1 MNDISADPASATHAF
16 HALDPGAMLDAIES
30 TGRRCTGAVLELNSY
45 ENRVYRIGLE
55 DAAPVVAKFY
65 RPARWSDEAI
75 LEEHDFTLELAAL
88 DIPVV
93 PPLADAGVSLHHAG
107 PFRFALYPLKGGRAP
122 DLENAE
128 QLTQF
133 GRFLGRIHACGAQR
147 DFAYRPTLSVEHFGD
162 DSYAYLLDHGFL
174 PPELAANYEKLA
186 EDVLDAVE
194 DRMAEAGDVEILRLH
209 GDCHPGNIL
218 WTDAGPHIV
227 DFDDARMGPAM
238 QDLWMF
244 VTGERADMELHL
256 GELLTGYTHFFDFD
270 TRELALIEPLR
281 TLRIMH
287 YAAWLGRRW
296 DDPAFRRA
304 FPWFNT
310 QHYWQEHILAL
321 KEQAA
326 LLNEAPLE
334 WIP

>member
-1 MNDISADPASATHAF
+1 MSEPSATHAF
-16 HALDPGAMLDAIES
+16 HALDPAAMLDAVEA

-45 ENRVYRIGLE
+45 ENRVYRIALDGE
-55 DAAPVVAKFY
+55 PPVVAKFY
-65 RPARWSDEAI
+65 RPGRWSDDAI
-75 LEEHDFTLELAAL
+75 LEEHAFTLELAAL
-88 DIPVV
+88 EIPVV
-93 PPLADAGVSLHHAG
+93 PPLTDHGVTLHHAG

-122 DLENAE
+122 DLEDAAQLE
-128 QLTQF
+128 QL
-133 GRFLGRIHACGAQR
+133 GRFLGRIHACGAQH
-147 DFAYRPTLSVEHFGD
+147 DFVHRPRLTVEHFGD
-162 DSYAYLLDHGFL
+162 DSYTYLLDHDFL
-174 PPELAANYEKLA
+174 PPELTRNYERLA

-194 DRMAEAGDVEILRLH
+194 QRMDGTGDTGILRLH

-227 DFDDARMGPAM
+227 DFDDARMGPAV

-244 VTGERADMELHL
+244 LTGERAQMELHL
-256 GELLTGYTHFFDFD
+256 AELLSGYTRFHDFD
-270 TRELALIEPLR
+270 ARELALIEPLR

-287 YAAWLGRRW
+287 YAAWLARRW

-310 QHYWQEHILAL
+310 QRYWEEHILSL

-326 LLNEAPLE
+326 LLNERPLE
-334 WIP
+334 WNP

>member
-1 MNDISADPASATHAF
+1 MNNIAADPSETTHAF
-16 HALDPGAMLDAIES
+16 HALDPATMLDAVES

-65 RPARWSDEAI
+65 RPERWSDEAI
-75 LEEHDFTLELAAL
+75 LEEHDFTLELNAL

-93 PPLADAGVSLHHAG
+93 PPLIDAGTTLHHAG

-122 DLENAE
+122 DLEDAA

-147 DFAYRPTLSVEHFGD
+147 DFAHRPTLSVEHFGD
-162 DSYAYLLDHGFL
+162 ASYEYLLDHDFL
-174 PPELAANYEKLA
+174 PPELASNYEGLA
-186 EDVLDAVE
+186 EDLLDAVE
-194 DRMAEAGDVEILRLH
+194 DRLDEAGDVEILRLH

-218 WTDAGPHIV
+218 WTDDGPHIV

-238 QDLWMF
+238 QDVWMF
-244 VTGERADMELHL
+244 ITGERLQMERHL
-256 GELLTGYTHFFDFD
+256 GELLAGYTQFYDFD

-326 LLNEAPLE
+326 LLNDPPLE
-334 WIP
+334 WNP

>member
-1 MNDISADPASATHAF
+1 
-16 HALDPGAMLDAIES
+16 
-30 TGRRCTGAVLELNSY
+30 
-45 ENRVYRIGLE
+45 LE
-55 DAAPVVAKFY
+55 DAAQ
-65 RPARWSDEAI
+65 
-75 LEEHDFTLELAAL
+75 LE
-88 DIPVV
+88 
-93 PPLADAGVSLHHAG
+93 
-107 PFRFALYPLKGGRAP
+107 
-122 DLENAE
+122 
-128 QLTQF
+128 QF

-147 DFAYRPTLSVEHFGD
+147 DFAHRPTLSVEQFGD
-162 DSYAYLLDHGFL
+162 DSYTYLLDHDFL
-174 PPELAANYEKLA
+174 PPELASNYERLA

-194 DRMAEAGDVEILRLH
+194 DRMDEAGDVEILRLH

-218 WTDAGPHIV
+218 WTDDGPHIV
-227 DFDDARMGPAM
+227 DFDDARMGPAV
-238 QDLWMF
+238 QDVWMF
-244 VTGERADMELHL
+244 VTGERLQMEQHL
-256 GELLTGYTHFFDFD
+256 GELLTGYTRFYDFD

-326 LLNEAPLE
+326 LLNEPPLE
-334 WIP
+334 WSP

>member
-1 MNDISADPASATHAF
+1 MNETQATHAF
-16 HALDPGAMLDAIES
+16 HALDPAAMLDAVES

-45 ENRVYRIGLE
+45 ENRVYRIALDGE
-55 DAAPVVAKFY
+55 APVVAKFY
-65 RPARWSDEAI
+65 RPERWSDDAI

-88 DIPVV
+88 EIPVV
-93 PPLADAGVSLHHAG
+93 PPLADHGVTLHHAG

-122 DLENAE
+122 DLEDAGQLE
-128 QLTQF
+128 QL
-133 GRFLGRIHACGAQR
+133 GRFLGRIHACGSQR
-147 DFAYRPTLSVEHFGD
+147 DFAYRPTLTVAHFGD
-162 DSYAYLLDHGFL
+162 ESYEYLLDHDFL
-174 PPELAANYEKLA
+174 PPELARNYERLA

-194 DRMAEAGDVEILRLH
+194 QRMDEVEDAARLRLH

-218 WTDAGPHIV
+218 WTDTGPHIV
-227 DFDDARMGPAM
+227 DFDDARMGPAV

-244 VTGERADMELHL
+244 LTGDRPQMALHL
-256 GELLTGYTHFFDFD
+256 GELLSGYTHFFDFD
-270 TRELALIEPLR
+270 ARELALIEPLR

-287 YAAWLGRRW
+287 YAAWLARRW

-310 QHYWQEHILAL
+310 QRYWEEHILSL

-326 LLNEAPLE
+326 LLNETPLE
-334 WIP
+334 WNP